1 MTERKDEI
9 LAAAIAIADERGLEA
24 VSMRSVADRVGVTP
38 MALYPYVGSKTAL
51 LDAMY
56 GRIVSEY
63 VPAVPAT
70 ADWRERMRSLATAA
84 RSLAKQRPWVV
95 SLMLSR
101 PSVVLDAVRV
111 TDALYQALL
120 DAGVP
125 DADVPRMERLLST
138 FFLGYSA
145 SESGGRFGAASENL
159 RGSRGQL
166 PEGRLPGHARLAPW
180 LDQVPDWDAEF
191 EADLQDLEQ
200 LILAKARPRPS

>member
-1 MTERKDEI
+1 MAERKDEI

-56 GRIVSEY
+56 GRIVNEY
-63 VPAVPAT
+63 VPDLAAA

-125 DADVPRMERLLST
+125 DADVPRIERLLST

-145 SESGGRFGAASENL
+145 SESGGRFGARTQNP

-180 LDQVPDWDAEF
+180 LDQAPDWDAEF
-191 EADLQDLEQ
+191 DADLRDLEA
-200 LILAKARPRPS
+200 LILAKASRHQS

>member
-1 MTERKDEI
+1 MAERKDEI

-24 VSMRSVADRVGVTP
+24 VSMRSVADRVGVTA
-38 MALYPYVGSKTAL
+38 MALYPHVGSKTAL

-56 GRIVSEY
+56 GRILSEY
-63 VPAVPAT
+63 VPAMPTT
-70 ADWRERMRSLATAA
+70 ADWRERMRSLAAAA

-95 SLMLSR
+95 TLMLSR

-145 SESGGRFGAASENL
+145 SESGGRFGAATENP

-191 EADLQDLEQ
+191 DADLHDLEA
-200 LILAKARPRPS
+200 LILAKARRRQS